1 MPNPLPILL
10 GNTAQQ
16 SHVFLQPRMANR
28 HGLIA
33 GATGTGKTVTLQ
45 TLAEGFSRMGVSV
58 FTADVKGD
66 LSGLACAGTPHP
78 KIEERLKQL
87 NHPTYQQRPYPA
99 VFWDLKGKTGHP
111 VHTTVS
117 EMGPLLLARLL
128 ELSDPQSDALH
139 LIFKI
144 ADDKGL
150 LLLDLKD
157 LKSMC
162 SWMSEHSDEFS
173 ADYGKIT
180 APTFGSLLR
189 KLVVLEEQL
198 GSDFFGEPALEIRQL
213 MRKDFSGNGL
223 IHVLDAR
230 ELIQQPRLYATFM
243 LWLLSELFEDLEEV
257 GDLEAPRLVFFFDE
271 AHLLFN
277 EAPKALIEK
286 IEQVVRLVRSK
297 GVGIYFI
304 TQNPIDLPETV
315 LGQLGNRVQHA
326 LRAFTP
332 RDQKAVRAA
341 AQTFRANPDF
351 SVEDVISQLAVGEAL
366 VSVLDD
372 SGTPSVVQRTLIA
385 PPESRIG
392 PISDSERAEQMDRS
406 PYRGVYDTSVDRES
420 AYELLK
426 KARETSPTMSAGNS
440 TPPPLPQSSNT
451 NDQDLREAL
460 GGGAPSTSSR
470 PPTRSQPVE
479 RRPVGR
485 PPDSMGEMLAKTVVR
500 SVSSSIASSVGRSLV
515 RGVLGGL
522 MGGRRR

>member
-1 MPNPLPILL
+1 MPSPSPLLL
-10 GNTAQQ
+10 GATAEKLP
-16 SHVFLQPRMANR
+16 VFLQPRMANR

-45 TLAEGFSRMGVSV
+45 TMAEGFARMGCSV

-66 LSGLACAGTPHP
+66 LSGVACSGKSHP
-78 KIEERLKQL
+78 KIDERLKLL
-87 NHPTYQQRPYPA
+87 NLATYQQRAYPA
-99 VFWDLKGKTGHP
+99 VLWDLKGKTGHP
-111 VHTTVS
+111 IRTTVS

-128 ELSDPQSDALH
+128 ELSEPQSDALH
-139 LIFKI
+139 LVFKI

-157 LKSMC
+157 LKAMC
-162 SWMSEHSDEFS
+162 SWMSENSDEFA
-173 ADYGKIT
+173 ADYGKI
-180 APTFGSLLR
+180 AGSTFGSLLR
-189 KLVVLEEQL
+189 KLVVLEEQI
-198 GSDFFGEPALEIRQL
+198 GSGFFGEPALEIRQL

-277 EAPKALIEK
+277 EAPKALVGK

-297 GVGIYFI
+297 GVGIYFV

-341 AQTFRANPDF
+341 AETFRSNPAF
-351 SVEDVISQLAVGEAL
+351 SVEEVISQLGVGEAL
-366 VSVLDD
+366 VSVLDET
-372 SGTPSVVQRTLIA
+372 GTPTVVQRTFIA

-392 PISDSERAEQMDRS
+392 PITDDERREQLERS
-406 PYRGVYDTSVDRES
+406 PYRGIYDTPLDRDS
-420 AYELLK
+420 AFELLK
-426 KARETSPTMSAGNS
+426 KARQQAAPAPGNDPT
-440 TPPPLPQSSNT
+440 PIPSSEK
-451 NDQDLREAL
+451 DRELMGAL
-460 GGGAPSTSSR
+460 GGSGSSPS
-470 PPTRSQPVE
+470 RSPARIE
-479 RRPVGR
+479 PAEKRPVGR
-485 PPDSMGEMLAKTVVR
+485 PRDTMTEVLTKTVIR
-500 SVSSSIASSVGRSLV
+500 SVGSSIGSSVGRSLI
-515 RGVLGGL
+515 RGVLGSL
-522 MGGRRR
+522 IGGRKR

>member
-1 MPNPLPILL
+1 MPDPSPIFVGASSKHL
-10 GNTAQQ
+10 
-16 SHVFLQPRMANR
+16 SVFLQPRMANR

-45 TLAEGFSRMGVSV
+45 TLAEGFARMGTTV

-66 LSGLACAGTPHP
+66 LSGLARAGKPHP
-78 KIEERLKQL
+78 KIDERVKLLEVKG
-87 NHPTYQQRPYPA
+87 YQQRAYPA
-99 VFWDLKGKTGHP
+99 VLWDLKGNTGHP
-111 VHTTVS
+111 IRTTVS
-117 EMGPLLLARLL
+117 EMGPLILARLL

-139 LIFKI
+139 LVFKI

-162 SWMSEHSDEFS
+162 NWMSENSAEFAS
-173 ADYGKIT
+173 DYGKIAST
-180 APTFGSLLR
+180 TFGSLLR

-198 GSDFFGEPALEIRQL
+198 GTGFFGEPALEIRQL
-213 MRKDFSGNGL
+213 IRKDFSGNGL

-230 ELIQQPRLYATFM
+230 ELIQQPRLYSTFM

-257 GDLEAPRLVFFFDE
+257 GDLEAPRMVFFFDE

-277 EAPKALIEK
+277 EAPKALLEK

-341 AQTFRANPDF
+341 AETFRSNPDF

-366 VSVLDD
+366 VSVLDET
-372 SGTPSVVQRTLIA
+372 GTPSVVERVFIA

-392 PISDSERAEQMDRS
+392 PIDTAERNEQIDRS
-406 PYRGVYDTSVDRES
+406 PYRGVYDTAVDRES

-426 KARETSPTMSAGNS
+426 KAREQAPS
-440 TPPPLPQSSNT
+440 TGVAVPPPLPASSR
-451 NDQDLREAL
+451 DQDLMEAL
-460 GGGAPSTSSR
+460 GGGASR
-470 PPTRSQPVE
+470 PSPAPLRIEPAAK
-479 RRPVGR
+479 RPVGR
-485 PPDSMGEMLAKTVVR
+485 PPDSMGEVLAKTVVR
-500 SVSSSIASSVGRSLV
+500 SVGSSIGSSVGRSLV
-515 RGVLGGL
+515 RGVLGSL
-522 MGGRRR
+522 LGGRRR